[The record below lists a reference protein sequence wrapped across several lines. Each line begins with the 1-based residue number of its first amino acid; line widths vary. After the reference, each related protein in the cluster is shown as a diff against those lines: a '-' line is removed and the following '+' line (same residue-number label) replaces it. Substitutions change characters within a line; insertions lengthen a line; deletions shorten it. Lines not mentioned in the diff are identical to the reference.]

1 MILTI
6 VIHSRQMYQ
15 YLSKRGIIIDMKRI
29 NTAPISGM
37 MELTPLLQV
46 SFDNLKEKIAQTY
59 ARHGYL
65 HIETPSIERSEILLA
80 KAGGETEKQIYKV
93 VKTAETADEADQ
105 ALRFDHTVPLARY
118 VVEHE
123 NALSFPFKVTQLA
136 RNFRGERA
144 QKGRYREFYQCDVD
158 VVGRS
163 SLPIYYDADV
173 ISTLL
178 DTFASFNLKT
188 PVLARIN
195 NRKIVSGLI
204 DFLGLKEWEDL
215 VFRAIDRSEKVS
227 AEETKFVLRE
237 AGFPEDRMMGLMEFI
252 GIHGARGKVVEQLRG
267 LGVTNE
273 EFLMGVNELDEVM
286 GLLEATGYRKRITA
300 DMRIVRG
307 LDYYTG
313 TVFEFIL
320 PAYKR
325 VGSVCGGGRYENLA
339 GNFSEGNKFPGV
351 GGSIGLSRLFYILN
365 DEKLLPNVA
374 EKAVEYAVIPLSEAE
389 VWYAMKVAAK
399 LREEEGAIT
408 TVVVMDKKLGD
419 RLNYAA
425 KIARKAIVLGENEVE
440 TGTWDTRVFN

>member
-1 MILTI
+1 
-6 VIHSRQMYQ
+6 
-15 YLSKRGIIIDMKRI
+15 
-29 NTAPISGM
+29 M
-37 MELTPLLQV
+37 MELTPMAQV
-46 SFDNLKEKIAQTY
+46 TFDRLKEKIATTY
-59 ARHGYL
+59 AQHGYL

-123 NALSFPFKVTQLA
+123 NALSFPFKVTQIA
-136 RNFRGERA
+136 RNFRGERP
-144 QKGRYREFYQCDVD
+144 QKGRYRELYQCDVD

-163 SLPIYYDADV
+163 SLPLYYDVDV

-178 DTFASFNLKT
+178 ETFESFELKT

-195 NRKIVSGLI
+195 NRKIISGLI

-215 VFRAIDRSEKVS
+215 VFRVIDRSEKVS

-237 AGFPEDRMMGLMEFI
+237 AGFPEDRMMGLLEFI
-252 GIHGARGKVVEQLRG
+252 GIHGRRTKVVEQLRG

-273 EFLMGVNELDEVM
+273 EFLMGVKELDEVM
-286 GLLEATGYRKRITA
+286 WLLEEAGYRKRITA

-320 PAYKR
+320 PAYRR

-339 GNFSEGNKFPGV
+339 GNFSESNKFPGV
-351 GGSIGLSRLFYILN
+351 GGSIGLSRLFYIIEA
-365 DEKLLPNVA
+365 EKLLPVAA
-374 EKAVEYAVIPLSEAE
+374 EKALKYAVIPLSEAE
-389 VWYAMKVAAK
+389 VPYAMRVADT
-399 LREEEGAIT
+399 LRAEEGAATSVI
-408 TVVVMDKKLGD
+408 VMDKRLGE

-425 KIARKAIVLGENEVE
+425 KIAEKAIVIGENEVT
-440 TGTWDTRVFN
+440 TGTWEVREFN